1 MQSDL
6 PHASVRIVQ
15 LPWGVRYAGDSH
27 IWSSLPVGGV
37 DGNRSERRLFAL
49 LDIVGSSISARRRFH
64 PFDNAYIG
72 TKRSWF
78 NVSGA

>member
-15 LPWGVRYAGDSH
+15 LPWGVGYAGDSR

-37 DGNRSERRLFAL
+37 YGNRSERRLFAL
-49 LDIVGSSISARRRFH
+49 SVIVDSSISARRRFY
-64 PFDNAYIG
+64 PIDNACIG
-72 TKRSWF
+72 IKRSWF
-78 NVSGA
+78 KVSGA